1 MRFIRLMLSL
11 AGCGILLAGG
21 VATAR
26 AQSWPQ
32 HTVRLI
38 TPLGPGS
45 GMDIAARTFAE
56 RLSQRWGQP
65 VVVEN
70 RQGVDGITAVQSMMS
85 DRDNHSLLFSFAGII
100 SINPL

>member
-1 MRFIRLMLSL
+1 MRFVRLML
-11 AGCGILLAGG
+11 AVAACVILLAGG
-21 VATAR
+21 PAR

-38 TPLGPGS
+38 TPLRPCR
-45 GMDIAARTFAE
+45 GMDNAARAFAE
-56 RLSQRWGQP
+56 RLSKRWSQP

-85 DRDNHSLLFSFAGII
+85 DRDNHSLMFSFAGII
-100 SINPL
+100 